1 MRRKKAKSRDGI
13 YQILSDIAMQML
25 TMFLFIFIVTLMTY
39 KMATQDQVPKLKA
52 EVQDLRDQLAAN
64 EKKENRLKKDLEN
77 LAASDPATQVEHVLS
92 EASIDGP
99 KGRKDFDLF
108 VKGLRDLPGKDLH
121 LIVDATGS
129 MHGISNFLIP
139 VLRLIVVRSGKK
151 LTAITWFSDG
161 NAATYNGTMGEMF
174 DQLMEGAPFVGY
186 NETIGDAFKRAARN
200 APAPGAYLLIG
211 DEPSSDEIHY
221 FSIPA
226 PVFTLPLG
234 RDNPDTLWEYQTL
247 AEQTHGKMLRMIFK

>member
-1 MRRKKAKSRDGI
+1 MRGRKTASRDGI
-13 YQILSDIAMQML
+13 YQILADIAMQML
-25 TMFLFIFIVTLMTY
+25 TMFLFIFIITLMTY
-39 KMATQDQVPKLKA
+39 KLATTEQVPKLKA
-52 EVQDLRDQLAAN
+52 EIQELRAQLAN
-64 EKKENRLKKDLEN
+64 EEKKEARLKSDLEH
-77 LAASDPATQVEHVLS
+77 LAASDPKTQADQVLGYAGLEGS
-92 EASIDGP
+92 

-108 VKGLRDLPGKDLH
+108 VQGLHDLPGKDLH
-121 LIVDATGS
+121 LIVDASGS

-139 VLRLIVVRSGKK
+139 ILRLIVTRSGKK

-161 NAATYNGTMGEMF
+161 NAATYSGTMGEMF
-174 DQLMEGAPFVGY
+174 DHLMEGAPFTGY
-186 NETIGDAFKRAARN
+186 NETIGDAFKRAAQN

-211 DEPSSDEIHY
+211 DEPATDEIHY

-247 AEQTHGKMLRMIFK
+247 AEKTHGKMMRMIFK